1 MSDGRIL
8 VVEDDFD
15 ISNMLQLYFRSQGYE
30 VYVAPRGGVALE
42 MTRQKMPNVIVLDIM
57 LPDIDGYEVCRQL
70 RTNLR
75 TSHIPIIFLTQ
86 KDERSDKIHGL
97 ELGADDYITKPF
109 DVEELRLRVRNT
121 IKQAEI
127 ASLTSPSTGLASGRL
142 IDQQL
147 VELMHRSDWGILYIG
162 IRGLDAFNEVYGFVA
177 GEEVLR
183 FTGMMLNDVIDEM
196 GTPDDFIGHVGGDDF
211 IVITRKELL
220 EPIREELIQ
229 RFNENVGTHYD
240 FMTRMQG
247 YLVISEEDGE
257 EVHAP
262 LMTLQAGTLSAD
274 DGPFTDIREI
284 TEAAAEARRKARRE
298 EQSQEA

>member
-15 ISNMLQLYFRSQGYE
+15 ISNMLQLYFKSQGYE

-57 LPDIDGYEVCRQL
+57 LPDIDGYEVCRLL

-121 IKQAEI
+121 IKSAEI
-127 ASLTSPSTGLASGRL
+127 AALTSPSTGLASGRL
-142 IDQQL
+142 IEQQL
-147 VELMHRSDWGILYIG
+147 RELMRKDDWGILYIG
-162 IRGLDAFNEVYGFVA
+162 ITGLDAFNEVYGFVA

-183 FTGMMLNDVIDEM
+183 FTGMLLNEVIEEM
-196 GTPDDFIGHVGGDDF
+196 GTPDDFIGHIGGDDF
-211 IVITRKELL
+211 IIVTRKELT
-220 EPIREELIQ
+220 EPLRAEIIK
-229 RFNENVGTHYD
+229 RFSENVGTHYD

-247 YLVISEEDGE
+247 YLTTQSDQGEDIQ
-257 EVHAP
+257 VD
-262 LMTLQAGTLSAD
+262 LMNLHVGGLSAD

-284 TEAAAEARRKARRE
+284 TEAAAEARRAAARRR
-298 EQSQEA
+298 

>member
-1 MSDGRIL
+1 MSDGRVL
-8 VVEDDFD
+8 VVEDVFD
-15 ISNMLQLYFRSQGYE
+15 ISNMLQLYFKSQGYE

-121 IKQAEI
+121 IKSAEI

-142 IDQQL
+142 IEQQL
-147 VELMHRSDWGILYIG
+147 RELMHRQDWGILYIG
-162 IRGLDAFNEVYGFVA
+162 INGLDAFNEVYGFVA

-183 FTGMMLNDVIDEM
+183 FTGMLLNDVVDEI
-196 GTPDDFIGHVGGDDF
+196 GTPDDFIGHIGGDDF
-211 IVITRKELL
+211 IIITHKEVIAALRAEITK
-220 EPIREELIQ
+220 

-247 YLVISEEDGE
+247 YLTVKDENGN
-257 EVHAP
+257 EVQVP
-262 LMTLQAGTLSAD
+262 LMTAQVGGLSID

-284 TEAAAEARRKARRE
+284 TEAAAEVRRQVRR
-298 EQSQEA
+298 Q

>member
-1 MSDGRIL
+1 MSEGRIL

-15 ISNMLQLYFRSQGYE
+15 ISNMLQLYFKSQGYE
-30 VYVAPRGGVALE
+30 VYVAPRGSVALE

-121 IKQAEI
+121 IKRAEFE
-127 ASLTSPSTGLASGRL
+127 SLTSPSTGLPSGRL
-142 IDQQL
+142 IEQQL
-147 VELMHRSDWGILYIG
+147 RELMGKDDWGILYIG
-162 IRGLDAFNEVYGFVA
+162 IASLNAFNESYGFVA

-183 FTGMMLNDVIDEM
+183 FTGMLLNDVVEEL
-196 GTPDDFIGHVGGDDF
+196 GTADDFIGHIGGDDF
-211 IVITRKELL
+211 IIITRKELVGPL
-220 EPIREELIQ
+220 RQELIK
-229 RFNENVGTHYD
+229 RFDENVGTHYD
-240 FMTRMQG
+240 FFTRQRG
-247 YLVISEEDGE
+247 YLVLTDTDGNE
-257 EVHAP
+257 SQSP
-262 LMTLQAGTLSAD
+262 LMSLKVGGLTAD
-274 DGPFTDIREI
+274 IGPFTDIREI
-284 TEAAAEARRKARRE
+284 TEAAAEARRRSDKAG
-298 EQSQEA
+298 

>member
-15 ISNMLQLYFRSQGYE
+15 ISNMLQLYFKSQGYE

-57 LPDIDGYEVCRQL
+57 LPDLDGYEVCKLL

-121 IKQAEI
+121 IKSAEV

-142 IDQQL
+142 IEQQL
-147 VELMHRSDWGILYIG
+147 RELMRKEDWGILYIG
-162 IRGLDAFNEVYGFVA
+162 INGLDAFNEVYGFVA

-183 FTGMMLNDVIDEM
+183 FTGMLLNEVVEEM
-196 GTPDDFIGHVGGDDF
+196 GTPDDFIGHIGGDDF
-211 IVITRKELL
+211 IIVTRKELVDSL
-220 EPIREELIQ
+220 SEEIIS
-229 RFNENVGTHYD
+229 RFGENVGTHYD

-247 YLVISEEDGE
+247 YLTVQDDQGN
-257 EVHAP
+257 EVEVP
-262 LMTLQAGTLSAD
+262 LMSLQVGTLTVD
-274 DGPFTDIREI
+274 EGPFTDIREI
-284 TEAAAEARRKARRE
+284 TEAAAEARRSARK
-298 EQSQEA
+298 S